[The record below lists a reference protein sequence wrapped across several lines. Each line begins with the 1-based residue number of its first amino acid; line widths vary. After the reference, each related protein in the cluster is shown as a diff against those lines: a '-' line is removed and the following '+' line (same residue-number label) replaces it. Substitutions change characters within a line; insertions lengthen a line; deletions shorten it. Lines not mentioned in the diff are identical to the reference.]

1 MAPYDRHLID
11 PAMLTAAERA
21 WVDAYHAR
29 VLAEV
34 AGGCDAATADWLRGA
49 CAPL

>member
-1 MAPYDRHLID
+1 LLE
-11 PAMLTAAERA
+11 PALMTARERA

-34 AGGCDAATADWLRGA
+34 GPALGATERAWLADA
-49 CAPL
+49 CAPLPGL